1 MSSLPGA
8 SSVIRLADLDLGELP
23 GALVVYAADG
33 RVQDATA
40 AACEILGEPRERLI
54 GSDAAAHLWQSADR
68 PGQLPA
74 ETLHPAVHAARS
86 RRPQRGV
93 LLQVERPDRSMVWVL
108 MDAVPT
114 LATDA
119 SVRYVV
125 ATMADVTTLLAEL
138 SLAAPEHD
146 IRGLSD
152 VTQQMANARLG
163 PEAILSA
170 ITASLSRI
178 RPGTWV
184 ASLINKDPRT
194 VRVVAANDSDPLL
207 ARYVEDMH
215 SSGQASASSI
225 AMQVIET
232 GRPMVMQS
240 VPYSAFVE
248 MLRTDVRDYLEAN
261 SLPVAS
267 PASAV
272 GILVV
277 PMRARGSTVGALG
290 VYTGGPGNP
299 VTQNDVAWLQA
310 IADRTGM
317 AADNAQLYAD
327 SVRRLERLT
336 ALRNIGLVIAGSPDL
351 RLILQVILD
360 QVIAGLKVDAAD
372 LFLLDEAGTTL
383 VMAAQT
389 GFLSTSIPEYR
400 LPVDEKLPGR
410 SLSRPHVESVTEGSA
425 LSRFRR
431 RSLFAREGFRS
442 YCAAPLVARN
452 QASGVLEV
460 FTRSVVDPDAEWI
473 GFLEALA
480 SYAAVAIDGASMSE
494 RLEKAFAG
502 PRRPAVGAPRLN
514 NLERQILGL
523 LVEGT
528 TNADIAAAVH
538 LSQSTV
544 KFHVRQILQ
553 RVGATKRT
561 ELARKATQEGW
572 L

>member
-1 MSSLPGA
+1 MAPPTGSL
-8 SSVIRLADLDLGELP
+8 IRLADVDFGGLP
-23 GALVVYAADG
+23 AALVLFGPDG
-33 RVQDATA
+33 RVHDATA
-40 AACEILGEPRERLI
+40 AACEMLGEERERFV
-54 GSDAAAHLWQSADR
+54 GSEVADDRWHSVER
-68 PGQLPA
+68 PGQLTP
-74 ETLHPAVHAARS
+74 EQVHPAVQAARS

-93 LLQVERPDRSMVWVL
+93 LVRIERPDGAAVWVQ
-108 MDAVPT
+108 MDATPT
-114 LATDA
+114 LATDG
-119 SVRYVV
+119 SVRFVVV
-125 ATMADVTTLLAEL
+125 AMADVTPLVGEMSL
-138 SLAAPEHD
+138 SAPEYN
-146 IRGLSD
+146 IRALTD
-152 VTQQMANARLG
+152 MTQQMANPRLG
-163 PEAILSA
+163 PEAILS
-170 ITASLSRI
+170 TVTTSLSRM

-215 SSGQASASSI
+215 ASGQASASSI
-225 AMQVIET
+225 AMQVIES
-232 GRPMVMQS
+232 GRPMVMQG
-240 VPYSAFVE
+240 VPYAAFVE
-248 MLRTDVRDYLEAN
+248 MLRTDVRDYMAAN
-261 SLPVAS
+261 SLPVS
-267 PASAV
+267 PPADAV

-277 PMRARGSTVGALG
+277 PMRARGATVGALG
-290 VYTGGPGNP
+290 VYTGASGKPL
-299 VTQNDVAWLQA
+299 TQNDVAWLQA

-317 AADNAQLYAD
+317 AADNAQLHAD

-372 LFLLDEAGTTL
+372 LFLLDEGGTTL

-389 GFLSTSIPEYR
+389 GFQSTSIPEYR

-410 SLSRPHVESVTEGSA
+410 VLSRPHVESVTDGA
-425 LSRFRR
+425 GMSRFRR
-431 RSLFAREGFRS
+431 RTLFAREGFRA

-452 QASGVLEV
+452 RASGVLEV
-460 FTRSVVDPDAEWI
+460 FTRSALDLDDEWL

-480 SYAAVAIDGASMSE
+480 SYAAVAIDGAGMSD
-494 RLEKAFAG
+494 RLEKASAG
-502 PRRPAVGAPRLN
+502 PRRSASGAPKLN
-514 NLERQILGL
+514 NLERQILSL

-528 TNADIAAAVH
+528 TNADIALAVH

-553 RVGATKRT
+553 RVGAGNRT